1 MNAHKKLT
9 DEQGRGN
16 ERLLYWKKLKRG
28 TPIFS
33 WFPLE
38 MTSVRGQRAAIELK
52 MKDKIQTKV
61 QLKPFNLSLKCMVF
75 ENASKSLTSSKGFHF
90 KNFEFSRQKPILKPT
105 GVILVR
111 KFKYLKHETFRAIFK
126 HCEL

>member
-16 ERLLYWKKLKRG
+16 ERLL
-28 TPIFS
+28 
-33 WFPLE
+33 LE
-38 MTSVRGQRAAIELK
+38 KTEARDPHFFLVSVGDDIRARGQRAAIELK

-75 ENASKSLTSSKGFHF
+75 ENASKSLTSSKGFQF
-90 KNFEFSRQKPILKPT
+90 KK
-105 GVILVR
+105 V
-111 KFKYLKHETFRAIFK
+111 
-126 HCEL
+126 